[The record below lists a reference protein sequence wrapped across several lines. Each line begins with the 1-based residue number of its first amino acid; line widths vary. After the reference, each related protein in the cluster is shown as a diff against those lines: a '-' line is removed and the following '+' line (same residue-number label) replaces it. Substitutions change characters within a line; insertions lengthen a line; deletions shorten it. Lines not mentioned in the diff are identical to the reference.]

1 MLNTTNWRILIV
13 EDEPDGQEVA
23 AGILGNFNIATDVV
37 GTAEDALQLLA
48 QQTYTA
54 AIIDLAL
61 PYMDGLAL
69 LRTIRSNPTTTDL
82 PCVAYT
88 AYHSSLV
95 KKQALEAG
103 CNAYLTKPVD
113 DQHLVTELT
122 RVISR

>member
-122 RVISR
+122 RVIRQ